1 MLDVKGAKIGQ
12 LQRHKS
18 KEAGTAAPF
27 AIPLIGHRLRCK
39 TSVHHCL
46 SRLRFDRNIAAP

>member
-27 AIPLIGHRLRCK
+27 AIPLIGHSASLQNQRSPLPVEITVR
-39 TSVHHCL
+39 S
-46 SRLRFDRNIAAP
+46 